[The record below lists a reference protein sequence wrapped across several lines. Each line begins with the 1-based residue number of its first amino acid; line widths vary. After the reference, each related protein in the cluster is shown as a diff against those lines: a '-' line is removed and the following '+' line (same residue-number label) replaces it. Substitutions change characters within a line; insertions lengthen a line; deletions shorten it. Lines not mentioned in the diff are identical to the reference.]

1 MRVDGLPKVL
11 YVDDEYINLDLLR
24 LTFLNEFDVM
34 TALSGPEGLEIL
46 EQHPDIHVIISDLRM
61 PGMDGLEFI
70 RTTKQRYPDKV
81 CMLLTAYMESEV
93 MMEGF
98 NKELLFRYLMKPF
111 NRDELKGTIMEALER

>member
-1 MRVDGLPKVL
+1 MPKVL

-111 NRDELKGTIMEALER
+111 NRDELKVTIMEALER